1 MERRSLEIGS
11 TTGCQFG
18 NDFRSG
24 LGSPMGSTTASSC
37 SSEHDEAVFSPSE
50 SISVTKREQTL
61 NAFTP
66 TINSLFSFDNF
77 SPIDQTLRAVVDDLT
92 IHLSDLGGSLL
103 ATLGLTS
110 VPHLS
115 HLSMP
120 AFHRIKRRQPL
131 SITQRLNE
139 SRLQRSLPIPG
150 TSNSLSLSIHSG
162 RLLIE
167 TQPASTASHDDF
179 HGSTI
184 LRELYSLYSQPGL
197 FAHECLSA
205 LQKLTSDNSD
215 PVDWV
220 AWIRRLST
228 STCADVQVDT
238 LSKTLS
244 SAVSE
249 LNLLLTAS
257 PSAADL
263 QMAAALSGFLLS
275 KGFACSDL
283 PGFRSQS

>member
-1 MERRSLEIGS
+1 M
-11 TTGCQFG
+11 
-18 NDFRSG
+18 
-24 LGSPMGSTTASSC
+24 
-37 SSEHDEAVFSPSE
+37 
-50 SISVTKREQTL
+50 
-61 NAFTP
+61 
-66 TINSLFSFDNF
+66 
-77 SPIDQTLRAVVDDLT
+77 DDLS

-120 AFHRIKRRQPL
+120 ALHRIKRRQPL

-150 TSNSLSLSIHSG
+150 TSNSLCLSIHSG
-162 RLLIE
+162 RLSIE
-167 TQPASTASHDDF
+167 TLPASMASHDDCL
-179 HGSTI
+179 GSTV
-184 LRELYSLYSQPGL
+184 LSDLYRLSSQPGL
-197 FAHECLSA
+197 FAHECLTA

-215 PVDWV
+215 PMDWV

-228 STCADVQVDT
+228 STCSDVQVDT
-238 LSKTLS
+238 LNKTLS